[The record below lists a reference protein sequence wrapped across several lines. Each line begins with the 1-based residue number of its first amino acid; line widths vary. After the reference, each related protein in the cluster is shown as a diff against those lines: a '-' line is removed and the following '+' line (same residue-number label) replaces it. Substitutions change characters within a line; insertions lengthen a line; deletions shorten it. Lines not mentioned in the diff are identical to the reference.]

1 MTGTPPSRPQ
11 PADLPGPGG
20 TPPRPGYPL
29 LATPPHLER
38 RDLDELPRRHLAGEP
53 WLGLGG
59 LLLVAV
65 VFFALAL
72 GTGSTATSLLILGP
86 MSTFALPVVVMVA
99 FWWNDWPGS
108 RLTTPW
114 TGLIDTV
121 LVAAAAVV
129 LTVAGQAVVERSDVR
144 GVFEATPGPGVPVTF
159 PATLVLAGAV
169 FTVMLQLTLVCERW
183 PLGGLELRWSGLAA
197 LVLSWAVGTGSYF
210 LFVNLGAVP
219 AADRAAAGLRDP
231 GGPIPAP
238 DFGAALIAVSLWQT
252 LLFIGLRGW
261 PVNTITNRPRRL
273 LAGNALVIGFGA
285 LTYLVLRDVAH
296 WQPTAIGVACGCVIS
311 AALVVAM
318 LFEGWPATRLPAAAS
333 RALTLALTALVALA
347 LDHALAAYANA
358 VPWTRATPDEWITT
372 AALSYA
378 GTGIILH
385 VGIGL
390 RWPFALK
397 TGSPDGS
404 APCNRQ

>member
-1 MTGTPPSRPQ
+1 MNREL
-11 PADLPGPGG
+11 ALPHP
-20 TPPRPGYPL
+20 
-29 LATPPHLER
+29 ER
-38 RDLDELPRRHLAGEP
+38 RHLDRMQRRHLAGQP

-99 FWWNDWPGS
+99 FWWNNWPGS

-114 TGLIDTV
+114 TGLIDTI

-129 LTVAGQAVVERSDVR
+129 LTIAGQAVVERSDVR
-144 GVFEATPGPGVPVTF
+144 GVFEAIPGPGVPVTF

-169 FTVMLQLTLVCERW
+169 FTAMLQLTLVCERW

-197 LVLSWAVGTGSYF
+197 LVLSWAAGTGAYF
-210 LFVNLGAVP
+210 LFVNLGTVP

-273 LAGNALVIGFGA
+273 LAGNALVIGLGA
-285 LTYLVLRDVAH
+285 LTYLLLRDVAH
-296 WQPTAIGVACGCVIS
+296 WQPAGIGVACGCLIS

-318 LFEGWPATRLPAAAS
+318 LFEGWPTARLPPAAS
-333 RALTLALTALVALA
+333 RALTLALTALMAFALHRALA
-347 LDHALAAYANA
+347 SYADG
-358 VPWTRATPDEWITT
+358 VHWTRATPDEWITT

-378 GTGIILH
+378 AVGIILH

-390 RWPFALK
+390 RWPFAPQLRQRRC
-397 TGSPDGS
+397 PDRVS
-404 APCNRQ
+404 